1 MVVEEEEEQG
11 DYFKQSTHMPF
22 YKCASLEIPF
32 CVAQQLSFD
41 LTAGKSL
48 VVSRA
53 LSQQQA
59 EQRGLVEMSATV
71 LYAAASHRDKFG
83 FNLKAPLQEQ
93 QNCKRLASAAR
104 QTVLAWTRVTN
115 PNPHRHRARHYP
127 PPGVENRPSPLSP
140 PTKPKKRVAAE
151 PPVAAADASS
161 TSYSPFSLS
170 LAFV

>member
-1 MVVEEEEEQG
+1 RRNYCHYPRHLLFRETVEIYDRWKKRARQR
-11 DYFKQSTHMPF
+11 
-22 YKCASLEIPF
+22 
-32 CVAQQLSFD
+32 AQPHQLPRVRLNFR
-41 LTAGKSL
+41 